1 MSHTIES
8 LINMLPG
15 AFQAENI
22 KGVDTV
28 IQLDVTGMQF
38 SHWNVVI
45 KNGKLAVAKGLHPA
59 PELTITASTNDLIDI
74 ADGKLDPAQA
84 FMQGKIKVKGDLKE
98 ATHLL
103 QLFRIREH
111 A

>member
-84 FMQGKIKVKGDLKE
+84 FMQGKIKVKGDLTE
-98 ATHLL
+98 AAQLL
-103 QLFRIREH
+103 KLFRIKEH